1 MGQKKRRTASRPGS
15 YLFSVLMPTLIHHPF
30 CPFSR
35 FVRLVCAE
43 MSLGLELIEEKT
55 WEWRREFLLINPSGE
70 TPVMLDDP
78 ELTICGAENI
88 AEYLDER
95 WGLGLG
101 ERRLLP
107 PDIEGRI
114 EVRRLLGWFNRKFYD
129 EVSRIIADEKIVKRL
144 AGGSPD
150 MPPIRMAKA
159 NIRTHLAYIGHLM
172 RTRNWLAGD
181 ELSYADFAA
190 AAHLSVVDFCGD
202 VPWDDNEDAK
212 HWYQRIKSR
221 PSFRVLLTDRL
232 PGMTPA
238 PVYAAMDF

>member
-1 MGQKKRRTASRPGS
+1 
-15 YLFSVLMPTLIHHPF
+15 MPTLIHHPF

-35 FVRLVCAE
+35 FVRLICAE
-43 MSLGLELIEEKT
+43 MGLGLELIEEKP
-55 WEWRREFLLINPSGE
+55 WEWRREFLLINPAGE

-88 AEYLDER
+88 GEYLDER

-107 PDIEGRI
+107 AEIENRI
-114 EVRRLLGWFNRKFYD
+114 EMRRLLGWFNRKFHH
-129 EVSRIIADEKIVKRL
+129 EVSGIIAEEKITKRL

-150 MPPIRMAKA
+150 MQPIRIAKA

-172 RTRNWLAGD
+172 RARNWLAGD

-202 VPWDDNEDAK
+202 VPWDENEEAK

-238 PVYAAMDF
+238 PVYTAMDF